1 MTELVALSATD
12 ARALTDR
19 IKVGVEAV
27 WDLITTAYTNRAWDV
42 LGYTSWDDYCTREF
56 GTSRLRLPREER
68 SEVVA
73 SLRESGLSIRAI
85 AAATGDS
92 YGTVRNELA
101 SGDQNCSPEITG
113 TDGKT
118 YVPKPV
124 VRDVHPNADAA
135 PAPASDDR
143 FISAD
148 QLAEL
153 NISSEESANID
164 AMAELSDEQFEEVLS
179 DAREAGD
186 LSQAAVANR
195 SADKSRA
202 DTAAQTATPKRR
214 PITEA
219 FDSAGFE
226 LKRAVE
232 RVVRL
237 SGDDRLK
244 KNKDQ
249 IKASNLSDLIRV
261 RDAINGVIT
270 QLEG

>member
-19 IKVGVEAV
+19 IKVGVEAI
-27 WDLITTAYTNRAWDV
+27 WDLITRAYSERAWDA

-68 SEVVA
+68 QEVVA

-118 YVPKPV
+118 YTPKPAPV
-124 VRDVHPNADAA
+124 DGPIAADEPEIA
-135 PAPASDDR
+135 PGMT
-143 FISAD
+143 AD

-153 NISSEESANID
+153 NTPPRPAPQPD
-164 AMAELSDEQFEEVLS
+164 PVAP
-179 DAREAGD
+179 
-186 LSQAAVANR
+186 AA
-195 SADKSRA
+195 
-202 DTAAQTATPKRR
+202 PRR
-214 PITEA
+214 KPITDQA
-219 FDSAGFE
+219 RDAGWE
-226 LKRAVE
+226 LRKAVE
-232 RVVRL
+232 RIERIAA
-237 SGDDRLK
+237 DDRFAA
-244 KNKDQ
+244 Q
-249 IKASNLSDLIRV
+249 IEKMTPQLRGHLT
-261 RDAINGVIT
+261 DAITSCQAVLDRINN
-270 QLEG
+270 Q